1 MFVNFCE
8 VLNYDFC
15 RYHIFNM
22 NLIKFLKNFK
32 DFLTIMVFSDASY
45 LWSKKELKLSLRS
58 EVDVCSFFYIS
69 LRQREG

>member
-1 MFVNFCE
+1 M
-8 VLNYDFC
+8 
-15 RYHIFNM
+15 
-22 NLIKFLKNFK
+22 
-32 DFLTIMVFSDASY
+32 MVFSDASY